1 MVQMSS
7 RLEILQGMLSQDPA
21 NTLARYGLAMELANQ
36 GQHANAIQQFEEL
49 IQNKP
54 DYCAA
59 YFHGGQTLEKAGEL
73 EQAAAMYRRGIEA
86 AQQAGDTH
94 TRLELEGA
102 LALLP

>member
-1 MVQMSS
+1 MSS

-21 NTLARYGLAMELANQ
+21 NTFARYGLAMELANQ
-36 GQHANAIQQFEEL
+36 GKYAEAVQQFEEL

-59 YFHGGQTLEKAGEL
+59 YFHGGQTLEKAGEV
-73 EQAAAMYRRGIEA
+73 EKAAAMYRRGIDA
-86 AQQAGDTH
+86 ARQAGDTH
-94 TRLELEGA
+94 TRMELEGA

>member
-7 RLEILQGMLSQDPA
+7 RLEILQGMLAQDPA

>member
-1 MVQMSS
+1 
-7 RLEILQGMLSQDPA
+7 MLAQDPA

>member
-1 MVQMSS
+1 MSS

-21 NTLARYGLAMELANQ
+21 NTFARYGLAMELANQ
-36 GQHANAIQQFEEL
+36 GKYADAVQQFEEL

-59 YFHGGQTLEKAGEL
+59 YFHGGQTLEKAGEV
-73 EQAAAMYRRGIEA
+73 EKAAAMYRRGIEA
-86 AQQAGDTH
+86 ARQAGDTH
-94 TRLELEGA
+94 TRMELEGA